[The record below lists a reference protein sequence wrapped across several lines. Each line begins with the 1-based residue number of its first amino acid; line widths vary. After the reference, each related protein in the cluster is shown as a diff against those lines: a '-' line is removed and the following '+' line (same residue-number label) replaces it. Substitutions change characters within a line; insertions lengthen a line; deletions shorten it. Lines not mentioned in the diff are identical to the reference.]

1 MASDPRAFDPATA
14 CWAIASL
21 AALLTAGAAM
31 RAAFATRGSTAVPAT
46 LWAIVACLA
55 LLLDTAARASGI
67 VSQPAAAA
75 SLRMVTA
82 SLSLCPAMSLLGAK
96 RPQHGVWQLIVA
108 ALAVIL
114 LLPALSTV
122 LVRPDSV
129 PDAHFLGR
137 CFLVILALV
146 GWMNFVATRHGAAA
160 TLVTLGQLVVVR
172 GFLPLVDSE
181 LAFPPTGS
189 SGAPGAAF
197 VDAIGASLA
206 AAGGLLALAR
216 SRRTPSSPAAEGT
229 FAAALGPAFFAF
241 RETLGAAWTLRVAE
255 RFDAIAI
262 SRGWPCRL
270 HFDGFHPPDAPFD
283 GPWQRDAR
291 RALAALFRRFVSPN
305 WLGRHGW
312 PAAGGGRLAPEER
325 GG

>member
-1 MASDPRAFDPATA
+1 MA

-21 AALLTAGAAM
+21 AAMLTAVAAI

-46 LWAIVACLA
+46 LWAIVASVA

-67 VSQPAAAA
+67 VSQPAAAG

-114 LLPALSTV
+114 LLPALSTA

-129 PDAHFLGR
+129 PAAHLLGR

-146 GWMNFVATRHGAAA
+146 GWMNFVATRHGTAA

-181 LAFPPTGS
+181 PAFPPTGS

-197 VDAIGASLA
+197 VDAIGACLA

-216 SRRTPSSPAAEGT
+216 SRRTPPSPAAVT
-229 FAAALGPAFFAF
+229 TPATWC
-241 RETLGAAWTLRVAE
+241 R
-255 RFDAIAI
+255 RFTIPTI
-262 SRGWPCRL
+262 SRNSA
-270 HFDGFHPPDAPFD
+270 DD
-283 GPWQRDAR
+283 
-291 RALAALFRRFVSPN
+291 
-305 WLGRHGW
+305 LGKVN
-312 PAAGGGRLAPEER
+312 APEKKSLVPPIRSPARKGPSLRNELVTIEVTSSVR
-325 GG
+325 